1 MPINLAQEV
10 RLLQPGLRDVI
21 GRYDQ
26 IPTQWDKVFDRGTSQ
41 MAFERT
47 AEEAYM
53 PLGKLKTEG
62 GAIEFDNTAGDRFQ
76 YNQQHITIGLGYAI
90 TREAI
95 EDNLYKDKFEPTNL
109 GLNESF
115 AQTKEIIGANI
126 LNNGQTYNSAV
137 VGDGVALFSTAH
149 PIDGNTYANT
159 PSVQLN
165 LNESALESAELTI
178 RYFPDQKGLR
188 MMARGRKL
196 IVPPALEY
204 TALRL
209 LKSEL
214 RPATANNDI
223 NAQITGGF
231 LPDGILVMDFLTS
244 NYAWFVRSDKKGLLY
259 LERRKYEGDMQADFT
274 TQTLMVVAT
283 ERYSFGEANP
293 RAIFGSFPSA

>member
-47 AEEAYM
+47 AEEAFM

-62 GAIEFDNTAGDRFQ
+62 GAVEFDNTAGDRFV

-126 LNNGQTYNSAV
+126 LNNGTTYNPQV
-137 VGDGVALFSTAH
+137 VGDGVALFSTLH
-149 PIDGNTYANT
+149 PIDGNVYANM
-159 PSVQLN
+159 PASPLS
-165 LNESALESAELTI
+165 LNEGALESAELTI

-196 IVPPALEY
+196 VVPPQLEY

-244 NYAWFVRSDKKGLLY
+244 AFAWFVRSDKPGLLY
-259 LERRKYEGDMQADFT
+259 LERRAYEGDMQADFT
-274 TQTLMVVAT
+274 TQTLMVLAT
-283 ERYSFGEANP
+283 ERYSFGENNP
-293 RAIFGSFPSA
+293 RAIYGSYPTA